1 MATCECSKRAIKIAE
16 KARRSVNS
24 EHVVEIDRCYYID
37 TNGFRCESPSQYAT
51 SRRAA
56 ASQGDEKER
65 KGDEA
70 FSAGTVDADDGVAD
84 ELRNVRHVHDGEL
97 LEKHRRTTRARSD
110 AEFSSAISG
119 R

>member
-1 MATCECSKRAIKIAE
+1 MATCECRKRAIKIAE

-24 EHVVEIDRCYYID
+24 ELE
-37 TNGFRCESPSQYAT
+37 
-51 SRRAA
+51 AA
-56 ASQGDEKER
+56 
-65 KGDEA
+65 
-70 FSAGTVDADDGVAD
+70 ADDGVAD